1 MISLELVGTS
11 ETLEFKSFILQTETR
26 GLVTMKTN
34 FYQDLGG
41 GEKAPSLL
49 YYPCHSAL
57 LAKLP
62 LHLLY
67 CLCPQLG
74 SLGEWRQ
81 EEQRMRENKQR
92 RS

>member
-11 ETLEFKSFILQTETR
+11 ETLEFKPFILQTENWD
-26 GLVTMKTN
+26 LITMKTN

-49 YYPCHSAL
+49 YYPYHSAL

-67 CLCPQLG
+67 CFLSTTWELG
-74 SLGEWRQ
+74 
-81 EEQRMRENKQR
+81 
-92 RS
+92 